1 MKQITYFTLSVIL
14 LATSSNRIIDFP
26 KLSVYTFLQLYI
38 YIYIC
43 FQETKFSSLCYYDR
57 KSLKRFLN
65 MRNT

>member
-38 YIYIC
+38 YIYV
-43 FQETKFSSLCYYDR
+43 FKKQN
-57 KSLKRFLN
+57 FLAFVTTIEN
-65 MRNT
+65 P

>member
-14 LATSSNRIIDFP
+14 LATSSNSIIDFP
-26 KLSVYTFLQLYI
+26 KLPVYTFLRLC
-38 YIYIC
+38 IC

-65 MRNT
+65 VRNT